1 MIKHVACDRGIKAL
15 LSNRSYI
22 SQNSLSGS
30 GMVRY
35 NTSNQSL
42 EAFDGYSWINVDG
55 VVLQIGLDTEAQ
67 YIMDWAKKKMNREL
81 EIQKYSEQYPI
92 VKSLKEE
99 FEIIQE
105 RLDVAL
111 AIVSDPHK

>member
-67 YIMDWAKKKMNREL
+67 YIMDWAKKKM
-81 EIQKYSEQYPI
+81 EQERRIEEYAQRFQS
-92 VKSLKEE
+92 VKFAKEE
-99 FEIIQE
+99 LDTVQE
-105 RLDVAL
+105 KMEVLLAL
-111 AIVSDPHK
+111 VSDPK